1 LNVIR
6 TRHHT
11 TTSKTQLP
19 QKLNFRNTCGGVDT
33 AASDIRNGDIAAMN
47 REFRLEQEQRRREYD
62 E

>member
-1 LNVIR
+1 MAFGPIIIQQPA
-6 TRHHT
+6 T
-11 TTSKTQLP
+11 
-19 QKLNFRNTCGGVDT
+19 LNFRNTCGEVDT